1 MKYELEYLDDDAWKP
16 VPNQQRAPVQPTGH
30 RANTIQFAAL
40 DVQKLRAVFT
50 HAGEGRTGLS
60 EFEAWGEGSLPYTP
74 ASPPPGNLALNMK
87 GEGFPKAS
95 ASFSDRFGGIPKSAI
110 DGRVNYS
117 PTPVNRWT
125 SYASTNAR
133 DWLEVDFGSPK
144 EVGRVEIYLFDDRG
158 GVQAPES
165 YTVQYFANGE
175 WRDVVNPMAKPAA
188 PTGSAINTATFT
200 QVSTAKLRV
209 VFTHKGKARSGVT
222 ELEVWKE

>member
-1 MKYELEYLDDDAWKP
+1 M
-16 VPNQQRAPVQPTGH
+16 
-30 RANTIQFAAL
+30 
-40 DVQKLRAVFT
+40 
-50 HAGEGRTGLS
+50 
-60 EFEAWGEGSLPYTP
+60 
-74 ASPPPGNLALNMK
+74 
-87 GEGFPKAS
+87 
-95 ASFSDRFGGIPKSAI
+95 
-110 DGRVNYS
+110 NYS

-125 SYASTNAR
+125 SYASTNAS

-209 VFTHKGKARSGVT
+209 VFTHKGNARSGVT